1 MEWESP
7 PNVFVRRQRE
17 IFNRN
22 DSESEGSPDFGATQE
37 TLRQAQ
43 DNALH
48 SDIICNANMR
58 VGEIRQS
65 CEFSE
70 VDQ

>member
-1 MEWESP
+1 MYSCAGGARYSTEMIRSP
-7 PNVFVRRQRE
+7 K
-17 IFNRN
+17 
-22 DSESEGSPDFGATQE
+22 SPDFGASQE

-43 DNALH
+43 DNALY

-58 VGEIRQS
+58 VGAIRQS